1 MPSIIETDRERL
13 RELLAFEAPYVAE
26 KLLLNKTVS
35 TLEEG
40 QELFEEAKK
49 YLWLVATDR
58 GRDYPVGSLRVD
70 EAWHQFFLFTREC
83 RALCLRIFGC
93 FMHHAPPTKEEPAG
107 RAVVASPRPLVS
119 YAELAARYREV
130 FGTDL
135 PDVWND
141 ALSVAP
147 ERRLLRND
155 LAGPL
160 TLRCDGEKI
169 ELIQGEEGAQ
179 RVRLRVDAWAAPAL
193 EFALARGIFYV
204 RELPT
209 LDLDE
214 QLELCRALVRE
225 NVLLVAP

>member
-1 MPSIIETDRERL
+1 MPSAIETDGERL

-40 QELFEEAKK
+40 QQLFEEAKR
-49 YLWLVATDR
+49 YLWLVASDR

-83 RALCLRIFGC
+83 RELCLRIFGC
-93 FMHHAPPTKEEPAG
+93 FLHHAPPTKEGPSGADVVVG
-107 RAVVASPRPLVS
+107 RRPTVS
-119 YAELAARYREV
+119 HAELAARYLEV
-130 FGTDL
+130 FGTEL
-135 PDVWND
+135 PPVWDD

-147 ERRLLRND
+147 GRRVLRND

-160 TLRCDGEKI
+160 TLRRSGEKI
-169 ELIQGEEGAQ
+169 ELLQGEEGAE

-193 EFALARGIFYV
+193 EFALAKGIFYV

-209 LDLDE
+209 LDPDE
-214 QLELCRALVRE
+214 QVDLCRALVRE

>member
-1 MPSIIETDRERL
+1 MSSTHDENL

-26 KLLLNKTVS
+26 KLLLNKTVA

-40 QELFEEAKK
+40 QQLFEEAKK

-58 GRDYPVGSLRVD
+58 ERDYPVGSLRVD

-83 RALCLRIFGC
+83 RELCMRIFGC
-93 FMHHAPPTKEEPAG
+93 FMHHAPPTSGGAP
-107 RAVVASPRPLVS
+107 SPRPLVS
-119 YAELAARYREV
+119 YAELAARYRDV
-130 FGTDL
+130 FGMEL
-135 PDVWND
+135 PAVWDD
-141 ALSVAP
+141 ARSVDAS
-147 ERRLLRND
+147 RRVLRND

-160 TLRCDGEKI
+160 ALRRTDDKI
-169 ELIQGEEGAQ
+169 ELLQGDEGTQ

-193 EFALARGIFYV
+193 EFALTKGIFYV

-209 LDLDE
+209 LDPEE
-214 QLELCRALVRE
+214 QIDLCRTLVRE